1 MKKGLFII
9 TSFIFIFTSYSQ
21 IKKGTY
27 ALDGSFNLSS
37 SNSTSIGEF
46 TNSTNKEFQ
55 VVIAPTLQKI
65 ILENLSVGGG
75 LTFQKIYSNSSNT
88 FIDPSMGNSSASTN
102 FTSIGVSANSTKYFY
117 LKDNFYFTLN
127 GGINYERGISKNTPS
142 FSVNYFG
149 VSIGPGFDFFMTPS
163 FALSSKINLLN
174 YEHIQSKDTEANFNS
189 TNNDFRISLNQSSF
203 FIGIKYFFK
212 PKVKEEIGKI

>member
-88 FIDPSMGNSSASTN
+88 FISS
-102 FTSIGVSANSTKYFY
+102 ILV
-117 LKDNFYFTLN
+117 FTL
-127 GGINYERGISKNTPS
+127 
-142 FSVNYFG
+142 
-149 VSIGPGFDFFMTPS
+149 
-163 FALSSKINLLN
+163 L
-174 YEHIQSKDTEANFNS
+174 
-189 TNNDFRISLNQSSF
+189 
-203 FIGIKYFFK
+203 
-212 PKVKEEIGKI
+212 